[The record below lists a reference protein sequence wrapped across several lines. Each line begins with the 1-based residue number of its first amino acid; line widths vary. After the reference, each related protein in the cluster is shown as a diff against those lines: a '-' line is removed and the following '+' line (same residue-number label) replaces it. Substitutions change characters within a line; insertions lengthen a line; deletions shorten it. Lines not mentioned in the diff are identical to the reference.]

1 MEKTVEK
8 ITVRRRYYNACG
20 YAIAI
25 VASITK
31 DIDWV
36 AYIGA
41 DDGMRLEIETV
52 EFVLGWGCKLSEKD
66 ARYYFPDI
74 ELPYRG

>member
-8 ITVRRRYYNACG
+8 ITVRGRYYNSSG

-25 VASITK
+25 VACITQ
-31 DIDWV
+31 DIDWA

-41 DDGMRLEIETV
+41 DDGSRLEIETI
-52 EFVLGWGCKLSEKD
+52 EFVLSWGCKLSEKD